1 MNNLKKIYTLAIF
14 CLSAFSLLA
23 QTTTVTG
30 KLFGVSNNVRITLTG
45 ENISMSTT
53 IDAEGNYRFENV
65 PVGINVAILP
75 IIEDD
80 FVLNGISTFDMVL
93 GIKHI
98 MSDTKFD
105 SPRQYLAAD
114 IDNSQSVTIL
124 DLVLMRRL
132 IFNMDTQLTQ
142 RPSWFFVME
151 EEYNAITYNNETYEG
166 TITIPFEF
174 TVATEMIVN
183 FVAIKTGDI
192 SGNAEG

>member
-1 MNNLKKIYTLAIF
+1 MNNLKKIYTLAFF

-23 QTTTVTG
+23 QTTTVQG
-30 KLFGVSNNVRITLTG
+30 KLFGVSNNVTITLTG
-45 ENISMSTT
+45 ESISMSTT
-53 IDAEGNYRFENV
+53 IDTEGNYRFENV
-65 PVGINVAILP
+65 PIGTTVTILP
-75 IIEDD
+75 ITGNNA
-80 FVLNGISTFDMVL
+80 VLNGLSTFDMVN
-93 GIKHI
+93 GFRHI
-98 MSDTKFD
+98 LSITKFD

-114 IDNSQSVTIL
+114 IDNSQTVTML

-132 IFNMDTQLTQ
+132 ILSLDTELTQ

-166 TITIPFEF
+166 TITMPFEV
-174 TVATEMIVN
+174 TVAVETVVN